1 MPRARSAAYKM
12 RPEVARYLAPGVTYD
27 PLRQP
32 FYDAVRFTAT
42 IAAGTTQGFFTTPV
56 GQGTGLGGAA
66 KTELDTNMRTQPPL
80 AANHVFEV
88 WSPRIVVAFDDVESA
103 TAPGVNQQAG
113 IINDILYGSFFR
125 FRIVSQEKLLCPTYY
140 LPAGAGVSGTLQG
153 FQAAAAAFQAGIVTN
168 GEPNQFAPQ
177 RLDPF
182 PIVVPP
188 LQQITVELTFVRAV
202 TFSAAVA
209 GILIWVLLDGIL
221 HRPALP

>member
-32 FYDAVRFTAT
+32 LYDAARFTAT
-42 IAAGTTQGFFTTPV
+42 IAAGTTTAFFSTPI

-66 KTELDTNMRTQPPL
+66 KTELDTNMRL
-80 AANHVFEV
+80 AGQIPANHVYEC
-88 WSPRIVVAFDDVESA
+88 WSPRVVVAFDDVESV
-103 TAPGVNQQAG
+103 TAPGINQQAG
-113 IINDILYGSFFR
+113 ILNDILYGGFIR
-125 FRIVSQEKLLCPTYY
+125 FRIVSQEKLLCPVYY
-140 LPAGAGVSGTLQG
+140 LPAGAGAVASLQG
-153 FQAAAAAFQAGIVTN
+153 FQAAAAAFQAAVVTN

-182 PIVVPP
+182 PVVIPP
-188 LQQITVELTFVRAV
+188 LQTFTVEWVAVRAV
-202 TFSAAVA
+202 TFTAAVA